1 MALKSLIFRVYKCV
15 KRSHHPGNG
24 TGLSRLQH
32 PAGPDAAHARSLF
45 RFAWFFCCALLAVS
59 LLPFLSN
66 DSALAQDNRVELAQ
80 AQMAAV
86 RPPSSPARAQILDAR
101 LGIHP
106 AKTRFVLELT
116 QPVPFRVETHFSPY
130 NVVIDLADVAWGGA
144 MLPGRGLVLAV
155 VSDNMAPGRV
165 RLVLPTTGPV
175 RVALAEIIPPRDG
188 RPPRFILDLE
198 SISGT
203 PRATDLQPIGTLAAF
218 SPPAPTREPV
228 SPPPSLAANITGPLP
243 SASGLQS
250 ASPPSSDMVV
260 AAATLGSAPIPARPK
275 ANAPTK
281 VELPLVVI
289 DPGHGG
295 QDPGAIARNGT
306 YEKDITL
313 AMARELRRQ
322 LLATKRYRVVLT
334 RDKDIFIPLRDRA
347 AVARDNDAH
356 LFISLHAD
364 SIARKQVR
372 GLSIYTLSEKA
383 SDREAETLAQRE
395 NQADAFGGLD
405 LSAQTAQVANILINL
420 SQREK
425 MNQSRRF
432 ASLVLSN
439 LDKNIAVLPLP
450 LRSAGFGVLTAPD
463 VPSVLVEMGY
473 LSHEQD
479 AKLLTSA
486 AHRRRMAA
494 SLVRAVD
501 GYFSPGAGRKRS

>member
-1 MALKSLIFRVYKCV
+1 L
-15 KRSHHPGNG
+15 PP
-24 TGLSRLQH
+24 LQQ
-32 PAGPDAAHARSLF
+32 PAGPDAAHARTLF
-45 RFAWFFCCALLAVS
+45 RFAWFLCCALLTGA
-59 LLPFLSN
+59 LLPFSWH
-66 DSALAQDNRVELAQ
+66 DSAMANDNRVELAQ
-80 AQMAAV
+80 AQMAAI
-86 RPPSSPARAQILDAR
+86 RSSPGQVRAWILDAR
-101 LGIHP
+101 LGVHP
-106 AKTRFVLELT
+106 DKTRFVLELT
-116 QPVPFRVETHFSPY
+116 QPVPFRVETHVSPY
-130 NVVIDLADVAWGGA
+130 NVVIDLADVAWDGA

-155 VSDNMAPGRV
+155 VSDNVAPGRM

-188 RPPRFILDLE
+188 RPPRFIVDLE
-198 SISGT
+198 SVNGP
-203 PRATDLQPIGTLAAF
+203 PRTSDLQPVGTLAALPLPQP
-218 SPPAPTREPV
+218 SPQEPVKPPPAMAAGIFGPQPT
-228 SPPPSLAANITGPLP
+228 
-243 SASGLQS
+243 ASGPRS
-250 ASPPSSDMVV
+250 ASPPSSAMVV
-260 AAATLGSAPIPARPK
+260 AAATLGSAPTPPKPK
-275 ANAPTK
+275 AKAPTK
-281 VELPLVVI
+281 VELPLIVI

-295 QDPGAIARNGT
+295 QDPGAIAGNNT

-322 LLATKRYRVVLT
+322 LLATKRYRVALT
-334 RDKDIFIPLRDRA
+334 RDRDIFIPLRDRA
-347 AVARDNDAH
+347 AVARDSDAN

-364 SIARKQVR
+364 SIARRQVR

-479 AKLLTSA
+479 AKLLTSD

>member
-1 MALKSLIFRVYKCV
+1 MGAI
-15 KRSHHPGNG
+15 
-24 TGLSRLQH
+24 
-32 PAGPDAAHARSLF
+32 
-45 RFAWFFCCALLAVS
+45 
-59 LLPFLSN
+59 
-66 DSALAQDNRVELAQ
+66 
-80 AQMAAV
+80 
-86 RPPSSPARAQILDAR
+86 RPPASPVLSQILDAR
-101 LGIHP
+101 LGVHP
-106 AKTRFVLELT
+106 DKTRFVLELT
-116 QPVPFRVETHFSPY
+116 QAIPFRVQTQSSPY
-130 NVVIDLADVAWGGA
+130 SVVIDLADVAWGGA

-155 VSDNMAPGRV
+155 ASDNMAPGRV

-175 RVALAEIIPPRDG
+175 RVVLAEIIPPRDG
-188 RPPRFILDLE
+188 RPPRFILDLAPA
-198 SISGT
+198 SGT
-203 PRATDLQPIGTLAAF
+203 PHAGAPQTIGTL
-218 SPPAPTREPV
+218 PPPLAPQEPV
-228 SPPPSLAANITGPLP
+228 SPPPELAASVTGPQP
-243 SASGLQS
+243 SANGPQS
-250 ASPPSSDMVV
+250 AGRPGAGLVV
-260 AAATLGSAPIPARPK
+260 AAASLGRAPLPPRPK
-275 ANAPTK
+275 PPAK
-281 VELPLVVI
+281 VELPLIVI

-295 QDPGAIARNGT
+295 QDPGAIAGNGT

-322 LLATKRYRVVLT
+322 LLASKRYRVVLT

-347 AVARDNDAH
+347 AVARDQGAS

-364 SIARKQVR
+364 SIDRKQVR

-395 NQADAFGGLD
+395 NRADALGGLD
-405 LSAQTAQVANILINL
+405 LSSQPEQVANILINL

-432 ASLVLSN
+432 AALVLTS
-439 LDKNIAVLPLP
+439 LDKAIAVLPSP

-473 LSHEQD
+473 LSHTKD
-479 AKLLTSA
+479 AKLLTNA

>member
-1 MALKSLIFRVYKCV
+1 L
-15 KRSHHPGNG
+15 
-24 TGLSRLQH
+24 
-32 PAGPDAAHARSLF
+32 
-45 RFAWFFCCALLAVS
+45 CCALLTVG
-59 LLPFLSN
+59 LLACFGN
-66 DSALAQDNRVELAQ
+66 DSALAQDKRVELAQ

-86 RPPSSPARAQILDAR
+86 RPPHDPARAQILDAR
-101 LGIHP
+101 LGVHP
-106 AKTRFVLELT
+106 DKTRFVLELT
-116 QPVPFRVETHFSPY
+116 QPVSFRVETHISPY

-155 VSDNMAPGRV
+155 VSDNVAPGRV

-198 SISGT
+198 ALNGV
-203 PRATDLQPIGTLAAF
+203 PRPADLHPVGTLGALTPP
-218 SPPAPTREPV
+218 PPATQEPV
-228 SPPPSLAANITGPLP
+228 TAPPSMAASITGPQP
-243 SASGLQS
+243 TSKGPQS
-250 ASPPSSDMVV
+250 SSPPSTGMVV
-260 AAATLGSAPIPARPK
+260 AAATLGSAPPPPK
-275 ANAPTK
+275 SKGKNPTTG
-281 VELPLVVI
+281 ELPLIII

-295 QDPGAIARNGT
+295 QDPGAIASNGT

-432 ASLVLSN
+432 ASLLLSN

-479 AKLLTSA
+479 ARLLTSDS
-486 AHRRRMAA
+486 HRRRMAA

-501 GYFSPGAGRKRS
+501 GYFSPSAGRKRS

>member
-1 MALKSLIFRVYKCV
+1 MTR
-15 KRSHHPGNG
+15 R
-24 TGLSRLQH
+24 QH
-32 PAGPDAAHARSLF
+32 PAGTGADHARQQG
-45 RFAWFFCCALLAVS
+45 RFAWPVFCALLLALLW
-59 LLPFLSN
+59 LLPWQAARAGE
-66 DSALAQDNRVELAQ
+66 DGRIALNQ
-80 AQMAAV
+80 AQVAAI
-86 RPPSSPARAQILDAR
+86 RPPASPALSQILDAR
-101 LGIHP
+101 LGVHP
-106 AKTRFVLELT
+106 DKTRFVLELT
-116 QPVPFRVETHFSPY
+116 QPVPFRVQTQSSPHS
-130 NVVIDLADVAWGGA
+130 VVIDLADVAWGGA

-155 VSDNMAPGRV
+155 ASDNVAPGRV

-188 RPPRFILDLE
+188 RPPRFILDLVPA
-198 SISGT
+198 SGPPHASAPQT
-203 PRATDLQPIGTLAAF
+203 IGTLPPLPAPSGAQEPIGTPPEMAA
-218 SPPAPTREPV
+218 SV
-228 SPPPSLAANITGPLP
+228 TGPQP
-243 SASGLQS
+243 SANGPQS
-250 ASPPSSDMVV
+250 AGTPGAGLVV
-260 AAATLGSAPIPARPK
+260 AAASLGSAPLPPRPK
-275 ANAPTK
+275 PPAK
-281 VELPLVVI
+281 VELPLIVI

-295 QDPGAIARNGT
+295 QDPGAIAGNGT

-322 LLATKRYRVVLT
+322 LLASKRYRVVLT

-347 AVARDNDAH
+347 AVARDQGAS

-364 SIARKQVR
+364 SIDRKQVR

-395 NQADAFGGLD
+395 NRADALGGLD
-405 LSAQTAQVANILINL
+405 LSSQPEQVANILINL

-432 ASLVLSN
+432 AALVLTS
-439 LDKNIAVLPLP
+439 LDKAIAVLPSP

-473 LSHEQD
+473 LSHTQD
-479 AKLLTSA
+479 AKLLTTST
-486 AHRRRMAA
+486 HRRRMAA